1 MLTAHLCTSI
11 ASIISNLSNRK
22 MARYTI
28 GLLGG
33 AIVEKTYTYECFVVK
48 IPEIKNLVPTDS
60 NIQSNKGNN

>member
-1 MLTAHLCTSI
+1 MLKAHLCTSI

-33 AIVEKTYTYECFVVK
+33 AIVEKTYTYKCFVVK
-48 IPEIKNLVPTDS
+48 IPEIKKSSPYRF
-60 NIQSNKGNN
+60 

>member
-1 MLTAHLCTSI
+1 
-11 ASIISNLSNRK
+11 